1 MSNEF
6 EFEKKKKLRFVF
18 KIYVVK
24 KKINNFLVENVKFIG
39 SEFDFCFG
47 EKIIGLG
54 KM

>member
-1 MSNEF
+1 M
-6 EFEKKKKLRFVF
+6 
-18 KIYVVK
+18 VK

-54 KM
+54 KMWLDYIFLEII